1 MRSLRSRLILGS
13 ALIAL
18 VPLTAAMLFLTRRIE
33 TTVRAQAAGRLEAA
47 LGGLR
52 TQVRA
57 DGERVTEQLGIL
69 GRDRELRRLYLVR
82 TGLSRDLD
90 DYLAERRVLLGLD
103 LLRVADLSGQVV
115 ARGDTA
121 TAADGAD
128 LRVERSA
135 PIFYQGERSGVVS
148 GGLTIDAA
156 FLARLERSSGIEL
169 ILRDAAGR
177 TVAATSAVAPA
188 VSGSAAGLAG
198 ATDAGAVRRVSFA
211 DRSYLA
217 RDLVLPLGSARTAR
231 ITGLISTAPLD
242 RTIAVVQWT
251 SLGLGVLGL
260 ALAVLLGLLWSS
272 QVSRPVERLAAFSQR
287 VAQGQWD
294 EPLTLESVRELQT
307 LVAALDRMR
316 GDLRA
321 YRERLVASERQAA
334 WSQMARIV
342 AHEVKNPL
350 TPIAIS
356 IADLKRSFDQQRPE
370 FPAILEQAVRTI
382 GDEVDALRRMLQEFS
397 EFARLP
403 APSPS
408 PCTANDLL
416 ADLGVLYARELA
428 EGRLAIAA
436 PERELALT
444 ADAGQ
449 LRQALVNLIRNGLE
463 AVNGAGCVHV
473 GAALDGDAVA
483 ITVAD
488 DGPGLGDEQRSRLF
502 TPGFTTKSEGS
513 GLGLTVVQRIVLDH
527 RGTVAVETARGTGTT
542 FRIRLPRT
550 PEDPPCHRS

>member
-1 MRSLRSRLILGS
+1 
-13 ALIAL
+13 
-18 VPLTAAMLFLTRRIE
+18 
-33 TTVRAQAAGRLEAA
+33 
-47 LGGLR
+47 
-52 TQVRA
+52 
-57 DGERVTEQLGIL
+57 
-69 GRDRELRRLYLVR
+69 
-82 TGLSRDLD
+82 
-90 DYLAERRVLLGLD
+90 
-103 LLRVADLSGQVV
+103 
-115 ARGDTA
+115 
-121 TAADGAD
+121 
-128 LRVERSA
+128 
-135 PIFYQGERSGVVS
+135 
-148 GGLTIDAA
+148 
-156 FLARLERSSGIEL
+156 
-169 ILRDAAGR
+169 
-177 TVAATSAVAPA
+177 VAPA

-449 LRQALVNLIRNGLE
+449 LRQALVNLVRNGLE
-463 AVNGAGCVHV
+463 AVNGAGCVCV
-473 GAALDGDAVA
+473 GAALDGDHVA

-488 DGPGLGDEQRSRLF
+488 DGPGLGDEQRTRLF

-527 RGTVAVETARGTGTT
+527 RGTVAVDTARGTGTT

-550 PEDPPCHRS
+550 PEAPPCHRS

>member
-128 LRVERSA
+128 LRVEGSA

>member
-18 VPLTAAMLFLTRRIE
+18 VPLAAATLLLTRRIE

-52 TQVRA
+52 TRLRA
-57 DGERVTEQLGIL
+57 DGERVAEQLGIL
-69 GRDRELRRLYLVR
+69 ARDRELRRLYLVR
-82 TGLSRDLD
+82 TGASRDLD

-103 LLRVADLSGQVV
+103 VLRVADLSGQVV
-115 ARGDTA
+115 APSDEA
-121 TAADGAD
+121 TAAQSAD
-128 LRVERSA
+128 LRVEGSA
-135 PIFYQGERSGVVS
+135 PIFYQGERTGVVT
-148 GGLTIDAA
+148 GGLTLDAA
-156 FLARLERSSGIEL
+156 FLARLERESGIEL

-177 TVAATSAVAPA
+177 TVAATPAVA
-188 VSGSAAGLAG
+188 GGAAGLAG
-198 ATDAGAVRRVSFA
+198 ATDAGAVRRVSLA

-217 RDLVLPLGSARTAR
+217 RDLVLPIGSARAAR

-242 RTIAVVQWT
+242 RTIAAVQWT

-287 VAQGQWD
+287 VAQGEWD

-316 GDLRA
+316 GDLSA

-334 WSQMARIV
+334 WSEMARIV

-356 IADLKRSFDQQRPE
+356 IADLQRSFDQQRPE
-370 FPAILEQAVRTI
+370 FPAILKQAVRTI
-382 GDEVDALRRMLQEFS
+382 GDEVEALRCMLQEFS
-397 EFARLP
+397 DFARLP
-403 APSPS
+403 APAPS

-416 ADLGVLYARELA
+416 AGLAVLYRREVS

-436 PERELALT
+436 PEHELALT

-449 LRQALVNLIRNGLE
+449 LRQALVNLIRNGLQ
-463 AVNGAGCVHV
+463 AVNGAGCVRV

-488 DGPGLGDEQRSRLF
+488 DGPGLGEEARARLF

-527 RGTVAVETARGTGTT
+527 RGTVAVESARGTGTT

-550 PEDPPCHRS
+550 PEAPPCHRC